1 MNHSLNKPNPSWDE
15 IINHMG
21 EDRASYDF
29 SISPPISQTSNFMFT
44 SIEDLKH
51 KLIHE
56 QHEHVYTRG
65 NNPTVEIL
73 RKKVAALEKTED
85 ALITS
90 SGAAAVAV
98 AIFPFLAQG
107 DHMICVQK
115 PYTWTFQLIE
125 GLLRKWGIECDYVD
139 GTNPENIYNAKKT
152 NTKLLFLESPN
163 SLTFELQDLESIG
176 QWAKNENIITLIDN
190 SYASPLFQ
198 NPIEYG
204 IDLVVHSGTKY
215 LNGHSDVVC
224 GMVCGSAQNI
234 SKIFRS
240 PFMMLGCCLS
250 PHDAWL
256 IIRGLRTLPLRIQ
269 QSHDTTVRIV
279 NTLSRHPGVRKIIY
293 PHHVSHPQYTL
304 ALKQMK
310 GCGGLFTLELEVQ
323 TKDEVRDFVHALQRF
338 LIAVSWGG
346 HESLVFP
353 VLGLYDRP
361 GLPDPELP
369 WNMIRFYVGLESYEY
384 LMEDLNKALS
394 AIGFHNEIR

>member
-1 MNHSLNKPNPSWDE
+1 MSHSQNKPTPSWNE
-15 IINHMG
+15 ILNHLG

-44 SIEDLKH
+44 SIEDLRH

-73 RKKVAALEKTED
+73 RKKIAALEKAED

-90 SGAAAVAV
+90 SGAAAVAI
-98 AIFPFLAQG
+98 AMIPFLAQG

-115 PYTWTFQLIE
+115 PYTWTFQLID
-125 GLLRKWGIECDYVD
+125 GLLRKWGIECDFVD
-139 GTNPENIYNAKKT
+139 GTYPENIKKAKKA

-163 SLTFELQDLESIG
+163 SLTFELQDLETIG
-176 QWAKNENIITLIDN
+176 QWAKSEGILTIIDN

-224 GMVCGSAQNI
+224 GMVCGSADNI

-240 PFMMLGCCLS
+240 PFMTLGCNLS

-256 IIRGLRTLPLRIQ
+256 IIRGLRTLPLRMQ
-269 QSHDTTVRIV
+269 RSHDTAIQIV
-279 NTLSRHPGVRKIIY
+279 DTLSRHPGVRRIIY
-293 PHHVSHPQYTL
+293 PHHVSHLQYGL

-310 GCGGLFTLELEVQ
+310 GCGGLFTLELEVN

-361 GLPDPELP
+361 GLPDPVLP
-369 WNMIRFYVGLESYEY
+369 WNMIRFYVGLESYDY
-384 LMEDLNKALS
+384 LMEDLHKAFR
-394 AIGFHNEIR
+394 AIGLQDEVR